1 MAQVYINY
9 LESVYFS
16 NTFTHTERIKTYHI
30 NCMYL
35 YFCLSLCVAVVV
47 RCRQCCVVFAAWLC
61 AARIAVSCLLCGCV
75 VQALLCG
82 VG

>member
-30 NCMYL
+30 NFMYL
-35 YFCLSLCVAVVV
+35 YFCLSLCVAV
-47 RCRQCCVVFAAWLC
+47 RLCRWLC
-61 AARIAVSCLLCGCV
+61 AAGSAVWC
-75 VQALLCG
+75 
-82 VG
+82 